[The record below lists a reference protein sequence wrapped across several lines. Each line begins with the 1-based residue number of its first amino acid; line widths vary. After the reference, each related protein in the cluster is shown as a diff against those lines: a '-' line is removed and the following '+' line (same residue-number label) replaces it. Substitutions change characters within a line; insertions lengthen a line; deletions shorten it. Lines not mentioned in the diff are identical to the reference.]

1 MKPLIT
7 IVSLAVLL
15 SQSVK
20 AQDSV
25 SNRSRTYLAVVV
37 TKENVK
43 TGGYLSNLADSAA
56 CLATY
61 PAHLRLRSQEDSTGQ
76 RFPYNDIQ
84 QITLKRQGR
93 VGRGILTGAIIGTIV
108 GGIVGLISGGGSGGS
123 QQQWVLITPGE
134 AALAGAAGG
143 CVTGIGLGAII
154 SALTKDKF
162 TIGGSKQKYQ
172 AMRESMIIRITK

>member
-7 IVSLAVLL
+7 IVSLAALL

-20 AQDSV
+20 AQDSA
-25 SNRSRTYLAVVV
+25 SNRSRTYRAVVV
-37 TKENVK
+37 TMKNVR

-61 PAHLRLRSQEDSTGQ
+61 PVQLKLRSLEDGAGQ
-76 RFPYNDIQ
+76 RFRYNDIQ
-84 QITLKRQGR
+84 QITLKRKGR
-93 VGRGILTGAIIGTIV
+93 VGRGILTGAIVGTIV
-108 GGIVGLISGGGSGGS
+108 GGIVGLVSGGDSGGS
-123 QQQWVLITPGE
+123 QQWVVITPAE

-143 CVTGIGLGAII
+143 CVTGMGLGAII
-154 SALTKDKF
+154 SALTKSNF

-172 AMRESMIIRITK
+172 AMREAMIIRITK